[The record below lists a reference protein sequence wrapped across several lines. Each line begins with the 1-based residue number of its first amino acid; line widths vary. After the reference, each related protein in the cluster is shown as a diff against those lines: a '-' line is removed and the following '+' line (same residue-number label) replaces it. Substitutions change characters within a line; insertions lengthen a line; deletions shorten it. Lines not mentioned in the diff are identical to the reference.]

1 MANVTNEVN
10 FRTNIDGSNED
21 IINPDKDLEGQKPK
35 NLIPVAIVL
44 PETLM
49 NSFSFRSA
57 FFEYS
62 GKSSINEIAPQGER
76 NSSNYRQSASSR
88 DLLYN
93 NFFNASDRSF
103 ADANSN
109 WTLSANT
116 NFEFIYLGYNWGVF
130 LPIGKSHRFFKTAL
144 GLSIVHSKVSITL
157 YLYEEYKISKSEGD
171 GESKKTGECI
181 GKKEID
187 EGKSTDIGLE
197 PLISLNLW
205 ERYTEDSIL
214 NILTFSTN
222 LDTRKLNIKYKN
234 HNNTPFSSNTRTQAL
249 EIISYTYRF

>member
-1 MANVTNEVN
+1 MANITNEVN
-10 FRTNIDGSNED
+10 FRASNED
-21 IINPDKDLEGQKPK
+21 IITPDKGLEGQKPK
-35 NLIPVAIVL
+35 DLIPEAIVL

-109 WTLSANT
+109 WALSANT
-116 NFEFIYLGYNWGVF
+116 NFEFIYLGYYWGVF

-157 YLYEEYKISKSEGD
+157 YLCEEYQISKSEG
-171 GESKKTGECI
+171 ERKSEKTGECI

-187 EGKSTDIGLE
+187 EGKSADIGLE
-197 PLISLNLW
+197 PLISFNLW
-205 ERYTEDSIL
+205 ERYTEDSIVK
-214 NILTFSTN
+214 ILTLVNN
-222 LDTRKLNIKYKN
+222 LQTKTYNIKYKN
-234 HNNTPFSSNTRTQAL
+234 HNNTTFSSKNTTQTF